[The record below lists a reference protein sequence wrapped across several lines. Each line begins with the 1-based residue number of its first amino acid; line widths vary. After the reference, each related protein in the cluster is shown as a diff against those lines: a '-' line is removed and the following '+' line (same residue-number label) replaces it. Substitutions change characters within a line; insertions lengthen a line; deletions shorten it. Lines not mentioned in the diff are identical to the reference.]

1 MKVGAGPGVWL
12 EGCLRWCCVQGTA
25 FAPGSSEVTVGSS
38 GLFVSSC
45 PWFAPTAHAHACSY
59 FWSLIVSLYFVA
71 QGDISTNTAA
81 KGPGSQPTSLYDFSF
96 LQQSYRKVLLFL
108 DDQSENGGSSTKH
121 SCQSWCSGRGLTPKP
136 RVHILSCVL
145 LIHYSSSLVCLP
157 SFCNIHW
164 TFTKRN
170 TSSFGTPAFIST
182 DDLWDVVKLP
192 VSVIY

>member
-1 MKVGAGPGVWL
+1 MLSEEGMYITVLLLPTPFLLPALQKQQLRFWAFCVLSIICSNCPCMWL
-12 EGCLRWCCVQGTA
+12 FSA
-25 FAPGSSEVTVGSS
+25 FI
-38 GLFVSSC
+38 VSS
-45 PWFAPTAHAHACSY
+45 
-59 FWSLIVSLYFVA
+59 YFVA
-71 QGDISTNTAA
+71 QGDISASTAA
-81 KGPGSQPTSLYDFSF
+81 KGPGSQPTSLYEFSF
-96 LQQSYRKVLLFL
+96 LQQPYRKVLLVL
-108 DDQSENGGSSTKH
+108 DVQSENWGSSTKH

-182 DDLWDVVKLP
+182 DDLWDVIKLP